1 MNFQA
6 LGGVFVVLAVLFAV
20 PASAIPL
27 KIVALGDSLT
37 AGYGL
42 AHADG
47 FAEKLEKALKSRGH
61 DVEIVNAGVS
71 GDTTSGGLARLDW
84 ALGSDTDAVI
94 IELGANDMLRGLP
107 VQNIRDNLDAILRQ
121 VQARGLP
128 VVLAGM
134 RAAPNLGVEYGKAFD
149 AIFPEL
155 AEKYG
160 VLFYPFFLEGVAGSA
175 ALNQADGIHPQAAG
189 VDIIVRG
196 ILPVVETLITA
207 AKATQ

>member
-6 LGGVFVVLAVLFAV
+6 LGGVFIILAVLFAV

-42 AHADG
+42 APADG

-134 RAAPNLGVEYGKAFD
+134 RAAPNLGVEYGEAFD

-196 ILPVVETLITA
+196 ILPVVEMLITA

>member
-42 AHADG
+42 APADG

-160 VLFYPFFLEGVAGSA
+160 ALFYPFFLEGVAGSA

>member
-42 AHADG
+42 APADG

-61 DVEIVNAGVS
+61 DVEIINAGVS

-160 VLFYPFFLEGVAGSA
+160 ALFYPFFLEGVAGSA

-196 ILPVVETLITA
+196 ILPVVEMLITA